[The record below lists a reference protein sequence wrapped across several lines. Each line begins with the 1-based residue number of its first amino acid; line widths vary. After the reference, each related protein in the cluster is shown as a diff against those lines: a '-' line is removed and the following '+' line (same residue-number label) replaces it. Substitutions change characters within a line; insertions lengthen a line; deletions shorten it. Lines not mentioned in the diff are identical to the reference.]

1 MSAESDADPIHP
13 HCLNCISIVKC
24 NARSEQRKSC
34 QIVACKLDCG
44 ASFHSCKCQEH
55 QLLCPNVKVPCS
67 NAVNGCPALLL
78 RSQLGSHLQHCPA
91 SILSCT
97 VEWNRWILDTGDGAR
112 TECSQYTGRLQL
124 DLALAMRDLRSLR
137 QGNGGTCKTAEG
149 VACWESAV
157 SFSLHHSVHP
167 QADGAVEAT
176 RLYTALVWIRAVSR
190 ECCLQSSTSTSQIY
204 SDYAYLT
211 KHFQMQLQ
219 NGQAAPQLRNC
230 DAVDKSREGAPDAMN
245 VDECSVNSGGNCGVG
260 DYRLLT
266 ASGTCYLSKPLA
278 TPEVELHLEFL
289 TRYQTKPESLHTF
302 PSTFRRPRLQGFR
315 RDEYAWHY
323 QNVHRDIHGGL
334 NGWLE
339 QRCPLAQYGCGFSR
353 RRFVP
358 APRGTEIVHSELL
371 ESFGVTFTAQH
382 RRSRSPESRQ
392 GAAESSRSSV
402 CSSQGP
408 PMCNGHNEPRRA
420 PRRGRE
426 LEFTDFPD
434 EVLEHIAQFLD
445 GFSLNNFSLVSQRC
459 RDVSCSLLESR
470 GMVVLKWERQAA
482 GWRVGS
488 KRWFFSNAF
497 TPISKWY
504 FSEEDNMSNHLKD
517 CPFFKRNIKTMPHYC
532 FTLHNGM
539 PSSNRKRKELLQIS
553 F

>member
-34 QIVACKLDCG
+34 QIVPCKLDCG

-67 NAVNGCPALLL
+67 NAVNGCPASLL

-97 VEWNRWILDTGDGAR
+97 VEWNRWIMDTGNGAR
-112 TECSQYTGRLQL
+112 TACSQHTGRLQL

-137 QGNGGTCKTAEG
+137 QGNGGTCKRAEG
-149 VACWESAV
+149 VACRDSA
-157 SFSLHHSVHP
+157 
-167 QADGAVEAT
+167 
-176 RLYTALVWIRAVSR
+176 
-190 ECCLQSSTSTSQIY
+190 
-204 SDYAYLT
+204 
-211 KHFQMQLQ
+211 LQ

-230 DAVDKSREGAPDAMN
+230 DAVDKSRESAPDAMS
-245 VDECSVNSGGNCGVG
+245 VDEYSVNGGGNCGVG

-266 ASGTCYLSKPLA
+266 AYGNCYLSKPLA

-302 PSTFRRPRLQGFR
+302 PCAQGFR

-382 RRSRSPESRQ
+382 RRSWSPEGRQ
-392 GAAESSRSSV
+392 GAAESSMSSV

-426 LEFTDFPD
+426 LEFTDFPY
-434 EVLEHIAQFLD
+434 EVLQHIARFLD

-470 GMVVLKWERQAA
+470 GMVMLKWERQAA

-517 CPFFKRNIKTMPHYC
+517 CPFFKRNIKTRPHYC

-553 F
+553 S